1 MNVPLIY
8 QLTLYPYLAIIW
20 AATPKPFDCLSGALS
35 AESADDGG
43 DEGVGDEVFEDS
55 IRESGGAIAAPPEVA
70 VEKQSRLVEF
80 VMTRAPNMAG
90 NSNVVE

>member
-1 MNVPLIY
+1 M
-8 QLTLYPYLAIIW
+8 AIIW

-70 VEKQSRLVEF
+70 VEKQSQLVEF
-80 VMTRAPNMAG
+80 KNDANIPIYE
-90 NSNVVE
+90 VVVFWRKK